1 MLRPDKYFLVA
12 LLALAALV
20 SGCASHPPS
29 LGGDPGLQVMSAAQ
43 MPVPE
48 QTDALPAGNVYYV
61 GVHDKLLIDV
71 FGIPELSGRDV
82 QVDSLGQIA
91 LPIAGRVDVN
101 GKTPAEIGD
110 LVALRLRGNYVRDPQ
125 VTVNLK
131 EARTQVVTVE
141 GQVTKPGLYPVV
153 ERMSLLRTIAQAGGL
168 TELAQLDDVVV
179 FREVKGQRF
188 AALYNLKRIRQ
199 GAYPDPDIYANDLVV
214 VGDSSSRRLFK
225 DLLQVAPLLLTPI
238 ILVLNK
244 FSN

>member
-1 MLRPDKYFLVA
+1 MLRPDRYFGVA

-20 SGCASHPPS
+20 SGCMSHPPS

-48 QTDALPAGNVYYV
+48 RIDAMPVSNAYYV
-61 GVHDKLLIDV
+61 GAQDKLLVDV
-71 FGIPELSGRDV
+71 YGIPELSGRDV

-91 LPIAGRVDVN
+91 LPIAGRLNVN

-110 LVALRLRGNYVRDPQ
+110 LVAQQLRSNYVRDPQ
-125 VTVNLK
+125 VTVSLK

-141 GQVTKPGLYPVV
+141 GQVVKPGLYPVV
-153 ERMSLLRTIAQAGGL
+153 EHMSLMRTMALAGGM
-168 TELAQLDDVVV
+168 TELAQLEDVVV

-244 FSN
+244 LTN